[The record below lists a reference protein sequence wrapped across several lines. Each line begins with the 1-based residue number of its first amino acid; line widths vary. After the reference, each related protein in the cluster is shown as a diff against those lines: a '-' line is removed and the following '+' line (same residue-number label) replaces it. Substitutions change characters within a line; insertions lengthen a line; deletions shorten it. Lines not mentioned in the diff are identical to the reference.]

1 MDEVT
6 IRCPE
11 CGAEIPITDALKES
25 IRNEMEEE
33 YNKRLK
39 VEVEKRVNLEL
50 AKKQM
55 DLEEK
60 YRAALDQ
67 LEVKSKRLED
77 TVRRES
83 DERRRRMELEEQLSH
98 QKIELERTIDEEKKK
113 VEEATRKRLEDEF
126 NLKMKEMQE
135 KNDELGRTVQ
145 DLQRKIEQGSQ
156 QLQGEA
162 LEIQLEEFLRNSF
175 PTDIVEPVKVG
186 TKGPDIIHKIRSPT
200 GYEAGSIAWEAKR
213 TKEWKDEW
221 VKKLKDDLIN
231 YKAEVG
237 VIVTKTLPKEINN
250 FGFKDSVLVTN
261 FESAIPLAQILRL
274 NLLEIS
280 RQKRINKSE
289 DSSKEI
295 IYRYFTSQQFRQ
307 RVESVVDSIKKMKE
321 DLDSERRAMEKLWAK
336 RAKEI
341 ERAELGVS
349 AMFGELQ
356 GIAGPVI
363 HDIRQLNLPG
373 DED

>member
-1 MDEVT
+1 K
-6 IRCPE
+6 
-11 CGAEIPITDALKES
+11 A
-25 IRNEMEEE
+25 
-33 YNKRLK
+33 
-39 VEVEKRVNLEL
+39 EVEKRVNSEI

-55 DLEEK
+55 DLEDK
-60 YRAALDQ
+60 YRAVLDE

-77 TVRRES
+77 TIKRES
-83 DERRRRMELEEQLSH
+83 DERRRRMELEEQLSN
-98 QKIELERTIDEEKKK
+98 QKIELERIIEEEKKK
-113 VEEATRKRLEDEF
+113 VEEVTRKRLEDEF

-186 TKGPDIIHKIRSPT
+186 TKGPDIIQKIRSPT
-200 GYEAGSIAWEAKR
+200 GYEAGLIAWEAKR

-250 FGFKDSVLVTN
+250 FGFKDGVLVTN

-280 RQKRINKSE
+280 RQKRINE
-289 DSSKEI
+289 GGDSPKEI

-307 RVESVVDSIKKMKE
+307 RVESIVDSIKKMKE

-349 AMFGELQ
+349 QMFGDLQ

-363 HDIRQLNLPG
+363 HDIRQLNLPT